1 MTQYTQEDLIKA
13 RDKAAK
19 ALEKLDRIVDDMKPD
34 FDWTDHFDATDAM
47 TFAEQLHMPGFVEAF
62 KPERFKVTVWI
73 ARPYF
78 VEVEAMDE
86 EDAIN
91 KVHERLDEHD
101 DNDFTPDH
109 GMFVESLAVNALTT
123 SPFQMVAEQV
133 ED

>member
-13 RDKAAK
+13 RNKAAK

-34 FDWTDHFDATDAM
+34 YDWSNYFGETAM
-47 TFAEQLHMPGFVEAF
+47 EFAEELHMPHFIDSF

-78 VEVEAMDE
+78 VEVDAMDE

-109 GMFVESLAVNALTT
+109 STFVESLAVNVLTT